1 MTLDSKS
8 SDNKS
13 STGELE
19 SSTPK
24 PIAPWWKAHAE
35 TIRIVAIAFVL
46 AFLLRTFIVEP
57 RFIPS
62 GSMEPTL
69 QVYDRIIVDK
79 ISYQVSQPQRG
90 EILIFYPPASPF
102 IEDNSKAYIKRLI
115 GLPGDQ
121 IRIQAGQV
129 FVNDIAIAEPYIAEP
144 ADYTFKGT
152 VTVPPNSYWVMGD
165 NRNNSNDSHVWGFLP
180 RQNILGRA
188 ILRFWPLDSRLGQIQ
203 TPKYAEA
210 QTTR

>member
-1 MTLDSKS
+1 MTSDRKS
-8 SDNKS
+8 SNS
-13 STGELE
+13 QLE
-19 SSTPK
+19 SPAQQTLK
-24 PIAPWWKAHAE
+24 PWWQKHAE

-69 QVYDRIIVDK
+69 QIHDRIIVDK
-79 ISYQVSQPQRG
+79 ISYQFNQPQRG

-102 IEDNSKAYIKRLI
+102 IEDTSKAYIKRLI
-115 GLPGDQ
+115 GLPGDR
-121 IRIQAGQV
+121 ISIQAGKV
-129 FVNDIAIAEPYIAEP
+129 YVNDIAIEEPYIAEP
-144 ADYTFKGT
+144 PSYNFRGS

-180 RQNILGRA
+180 KQNIVGRA
-188 ILRFWPLDSRLGQIQ
+188 VFRFWPLDNRLGEIT
-203 TPKYAEA
+203 TPKYSTINSAIK
-210 QTTR
+210 R